1 MADDRLRALV
11 GFFREIASKGERGAE
26 GAVLQTYATCP
37 GCGARVERWVELDP
51 MRHRPGCMLIE
62 ALQIVQWRY
71 TAPDATA
78 QERPVE
84 TMEERK
90 EWLGLY

>member
-1 MADDRLRALV
+1 
-11 GFFREIASKGERGAE
+11 
-26 GAVLQTYATCP
+26 
-37 GCGARVERWVELDP
+37 
-51 MRHRPGCMLIE
+51 MLIE